1 MLVDSEEFK
10 RFGEQIKNLS
20 QHNFEKG
27 MLPDLSNINMGALQ
41 KQQKNSYLADIKRL
55 ISNCKISGNFE
66 KYESELEEYTKN
78 YIDEKF
84 PVSLDTMFNIL
95 QSYQLEETLSIIEI
109 PLQSFLLY
117 AELIKQVYFYIQ
129 ETYVKKQ
136 FDNIEIAF
144 IHEFIEYSL
153 ELLTSIGSLL
163 LGKNYNS
170 VISIYRTFYE
180 NYIVFSYLQN
190 HSDLRLR
197 FIDHAK
203 LDELSLRIQLSKLRK
218 EDSAELKNQYK
229 NLLSKYEKGFEQ
241 DYGWA
246 KDLIGKNKKLK
257 IMFSESNLGD
267 DFTYYYNLACEYTH
281 ATAFSLTNRA
291 EFEKTLGFLLEI
303 SAILSNEF
311 QALFKVLQFK
321 NNKEKN
327 LLRHWINVAS
337 KNFSEVIKKWYN
349 L

>member
-117 AELIKQVYFYIQ
+117 AELLKQVYFYIQ

-197 FIDHAK
+197 FIEHAK

-303 SAILSNEF
+303 SAIFSNEF

>member
-197 FIDHAK
+197 FIDHPK

-337 KNFSEVIKKWYN
+337 KNFSEIIKKWYN